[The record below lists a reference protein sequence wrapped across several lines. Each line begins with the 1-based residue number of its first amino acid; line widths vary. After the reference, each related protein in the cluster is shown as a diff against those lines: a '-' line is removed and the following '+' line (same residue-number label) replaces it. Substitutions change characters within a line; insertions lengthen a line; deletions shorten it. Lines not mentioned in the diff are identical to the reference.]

1 MKKATI
7 KICSIIALLLLT
19 VSVSAQSTQK
29 ETLTVP
35 LSNPNSPGTLVLKL
49 IYGSIKVT
57 GYDGKEVI
65 VTAAVGQQRHRINHR
80 TNQTKNGMKKIT
92 NNSMEFSV
100 EESNNIVNI
109 KTHHNHNSIIS
120 YDVKVPKDFSLKL
133 RAVNSGNIFVEN
145 VNGELEVSN
154 TNGKVTLLDIGGSL
168 IADALNDDIKVTFTK
183 VTENASMA
191 FSNLNGDIDITF
203 PKNLKANIK
212 AKSDRGEIFT
222 DFDMAVNPTK
232 PKVTKNST
240 SNTYKVKLEQW
251 VTGLIN
257 GGGPEMSFKT
267 MNGDIMIRAK

>member
-1 MKKATI
+1 MKNISK
-7 KICSIIALLLLT
+7 KICFIVALVLFT
-19 VSVSAQSTQK
+19 ISVTAQNTQK

-57 GYDGKEVI
+57 GYDGNEVI
-65 VTAAVGQQRHRINHR
+65 VTAAVGQQRHKINHR
-80 TNQTKNGMKKIT
+80 TNQTKNGLKKIA

-100 EESNNIVNI
+100 EENNNIVQIN
-109 KTHHNHNSIIS
+109 THHNHNSVIS
-120 YDVKVPKDFSLKL
+120 YEVKVPKNFSLKL
-133 RAVNSGNIFVEN
+133 RTINNGNIFVAH

-168 IADALNDDIKVTFTK
+168 IVDALNDDIKVTFTK

-191 FSNLNGDIDITF
+191 FSNLNGDIDVTF

-232 PKVTKNST
+232 PKVTKNNS

-257 GGGPEMSFKT
+257 GGGSEMTFKT
-267 MNGDIMIRAK
+267 MNGDIIIRAK